1 MAGGA
6 VSDGVSHRPLGP
18 YPDPRGRFCLK
29 FLSVPITRRAR
40 RLRVMSTW
48 KSVVLFAPLAVATAI
63 AACGGGSSETPPPA
77 DPSAAAGSASAA
89 PMAETPAPAA
99 TPEPAPAPPPA
110 AEPRL
115 PRRPRRP
122 RRPSLLPRRRRPTRS
137 RPRRARRRSKQQR
150 ARRFG
155 GALRSRRSPE
165 HRAVRRSVFGGVVL
179 WSEARTTHLSP
190 NIPRADLLAAGA
202 MFSRTIRRSPRRA
215 EARRRVPRSPS
226 GANAGRL
233 T

>member
-1 MAGGA
+1 MAGAA

-110 AEPRL
+110 AEPA
-115 PRRPRRP
+115 PPP
-122 RRPSLLPRRRRPTRS
+122 APT
-137 RPRRARRRSKQQR
+137 PAAAAEPPPK
-150 ARRFG
+150 
-155 GALRSRRSPE
+155 E
-165 HRAVRRSVFGGVVL
+165 
-179 WSEARTTHLSP
+179 EK
-190 NIPRADLLAAGA
+190 ADKKPAKKGKKKK
-202 MFSRTIRRSPRRA
+202 
-215 EARRRVPRSPS
+215 
-226 GANAGRL
+226 
-233 T
+233 